1 MPWRGSSDSGRGGDG
16 QGSDLDVER
25 GARAEKGVEQVLAG
39 GPLAVHQVGAGA
51 AQVVANDVSGQ
62 RGDRGTERGTAWRD
76 AVGQVDAAT
85 PGQYIGRLS
94 ARQPDQG
101 PPVGEID
108 PGHQLA

>member
-51 AQVVANDVSGQ
+51 AQVAANDVSGQ
-62 RGDRGTERGTAWRD
+62 RGARGTERGTVWRA
-76 AVGQVDAAT
+76 AVGQAGAAT
-85 PGQYIGRLS
+85 PGLYCGRLG
-94 ARQPDQG
+94 AGVPDQG
-101 PPVGEID
+101 PPVRC
-108 PGHQLA
+108 